1 MTIWNQ
7 NILKE
12 VYNLM
17 MEQDVEIDHT
27 HDNLIAI

>member
-17 MEQDVEIDHT
+17 MEQDVEIDPT